1 MMPVQLG
8 ESGLT
13 STGNTPLAEI
23 ALVVRGTPLPVQ
35 LKLEGANPCG
45 SIKDRTAEGLM
56 DDLERREV
64 LTAGSIVVESTSGN
78 LGIAVASIVR
88 RRGYRFVAVVDPKIT
103 GENLA
108 RLRALDAR
116 IECVQSPDEAGCY
129 LSSRLARVHE
139 LRESSEAFVWPDQ
152 YSNPA
157 GPRAHELGT
166 GPELL
171 EQVRGHLDAIFVPV
185 STGGTLAGLA
195 SCLRRESPETRIFAV
210 DARGS
215 VALGGR
221 PGPRLMT
228 GVGAG
233 RRSSFLTTDL
243 YDERVLIDDAEALA
257 YCRALAAGTGIR
269 VGGSSGATLAA
280 CGHTL
285 AAHPDIG
292 RVVCL
297 CPDRGEAYA
306 STIYDDGWLIRH
318 GVEPASL
325 ALGPVVA
332 VGRSRSGPARV

>member
-1 MMPVQLG
+1 MIPIQLA
-8 ESGLT
+8 EIDSATLAR
-13 STGNTPLAEI
+13 TGNTPLTEI
-23 ALVVRGTPLPVQ
+23 ALVVRGRALPVQ

-45 SIKDRTAEGLM
+45 SIKDRTAEGLI
-56 DDLERREV
+56 DDLERRDA
-64 LTAGSIVVESTSGN
+64 LTPGSVVVESTSGN
-78 LGIAVASIVR
+78 LGIAVASIAR

-108 RLRALDAR
+108 RLRTLGAR

-129 LSSRLARVHE
+129 LSSRLARVQE
-139 LRESSEAFVWPDQ
+139 LRESSAAFVWPDQ

-195 SCLRRESPETRIFAV
+195 RCLRRESPETRIVAV

-221 PGPRLMT
+221 PGPRLLT

-233 RRSSFLTTDL
+233 RRSSFVTTDL
-243 YDERVLIDDAEALA
+243 AF
-257 YCRALAAGTGIR
+257 CRALAAGTGIR

-292 RVVCL
+292 RVVCI

-306 STIYDDGWLIRH
+306 STIYDDGWLMRH
-318 GVEPASL
+318 GIEPTSITP
-325 ALGPVVA
+325 GPVVA
-332 VGRSRSGPARV
+332 LGRSRPVPAWA